1 MPELHFSSFFLCML
15 KSSAFVVSAPVV
27 GDVRISALVKLILAV
42 VFAISALPG
51 APLSEGLNVIS
62 SFEYAAAG
70 CFLGISFRIP
80 FLIFHMAVAA
90 FAQSYGISQ
99 YINTSQDTASG
110 IVGDLFKWAGGAF
123 IISANGLWLV
133 AEGMFL
139 DVSLAIDFAINL
151 FGWLS
156 RVSFQI
162 VAPFIFFGLMFNVV
176 CGFLNRAMPQLM
188 VMLIFSP
195 LSVFLAIL
203 FIWLH
208 FDTVIG
214 QWVDAVLAMDWV
226 M

>member
-1 MPELHFSSFFLCML
+1 MVQ
-15 KSSAFVVSAPVV
+15 SSAFVVSAPVM
-27 GDVRISALVKLILAV
+27 GDVRIPALVKLIFTV
-42 VFAISALPG
+42 VFAISAMPG
-51 APLSEGLNVIS
+51 APLSEDLNVIS
-62 SFEYAAAG
+62 SFEYAASG
-70 CFLGISFRIP
+70 CFLGISFRVP
-80 FLIFHMAVAA
+80 FFIFHMAVAA

-110 IVGDLFKWAGGAF
+110 TIGDLFKWVGGAF
-123 IISANGLWLV
+123 IISANGLWV
-133 AEGMFL
+133 VVEGMIL
-139 DVSLAIDFAINL
+139 DISFAIEFFINL
-151 FGWLS
+151 LGWLS

-176 CGFLNRAMPQLM
+176 CGFVNRAMPQLM

-203 FIWLH
+203 FILLH

-214 QWVDAVLAMDWV
+214 QWVYAVLAMDWV